1 MMKKA
6 PKIGVIKAQRGTV
19 RQHPAI
25 WDVKPARRPKGVKR
39 HPAVYKSANK
49 VLKAQ
54 ARARRRS
61 ITPNPVTKRITR
73 S

>member
-1 MMKKA
+1 MK
-6 PKIGVIKAQRGTV
+6 KAQRGGL

-25 WDVKPARRPKGVKR
+25 WTDVKPPKRPKGAKR
-39 HPAVYKSANK
+39 APSVYKSTSK

-54 ARARRRS
+54 ARARKRS